1 MMILTDKPSYI
12 ETPPDDTQL
21 MHYLNIYQLLSML
34 KTSECV
40 FSPVSLYEDPAE
52 ATLSVPSYNE
62 VCKHLLWQD
71 PTPVLQDEYYCK
83 HQKKMSFASEILYSY
98 KPNLHVD
105 TFAYLISSFVRH
117 FMLTHCWSV
126 ASTEN
131 ILMWDRYRHQ
141 NATLAIKTTI
151 GAMKNAFYT
160 SNNLLYI
167 GEIQYKDYKTEHIN
181 KFDEFSNEN
190 LSDPVIIE
198 ELFYQPILHKQ
209 KLYEAEN
216 EVRIIMSYRYIT
228 NQIWGR
234 PMLND
239 IPFYNKELGVII
251 DPYSQKE
258 ALTPDG
264 HLVVR
269 TPNNSYQLQRRKQVS
284 VDPKLLIE
292 NIILSP
298 YTESYALPIIQDA
311 VKQYGIDPNK
321 VVESSIKLR

>member
-1 MMILTDKPSYI
+1 MMVITDQPSYI
-12 ETPPDDTQL
+12 VTPSDDTQL
-21 MHYLNIYQLLSML
+21 MHYLNIYQLLSIL
-34 KTSECV
+34 KTSKCV
-40 FSPVSLYEDPAE
+40 FSPVSMYEDPAE

-62 VCKHLLWQD
+62 VCKHLLWQA
-71 PTPVLQDEYYCK
+71 PTPVLKDEYYDK
-83 HQKKMSFASEILYSY
+83 HKLKMSFASELLYSY
-98 KPNLHVD
+98 TPNLYVD
-105 TFAYLISSFVRH
+105 TFEYLMSSFVRH
-117 FMLTHCWSV
+117 FMLTHCWSA

-151 GAMKNAFYT
+151 SAMKNAFHV
-160 SNNLLYI
+160 SNGLLYI
-167 GEIQYKDYKTEHIN
+167 GEIQYKDYNTEHID
-181 KFDEFSNEN
+181 KFDKFSNEN
-190 LSDPVIIE
+190 LSDPIIIE

-209 KLYEAEN
+209 KLYETEN

-228 NQIWGR
+228 DQIWGR

-258 ALTPDG
+258 VLTPDG
-264 HLVVR
+264 RLVVH
-269 TPNNSYQLQRRKQVS
+269 TPNNSYELQRRKQVS
-284 VDPKLLIE
+284 VDPKLLID

-298 YTESYALPIIQDA
+298 YTASYALPIIQDA
-311 VKQYGIDPNK
+311 VEQYCIDPKK

>member
-1 MMILTDKPSYI
+1 MMVLTDQPSYI
-12 ETPPDDTQL
+12 ETPSDDTQL
-21 MHYLNIYQLLSML
+21 MHYLNIYQLLSIL
-34 KTSECV
+34 KTRKCV
-40 FSPVSLYEDPAE
+40 FSPVSLYEDPVE
-52 ATLSVPSYNE
+52 ATLSKPSYNE
-62 VCKHLLWQD
+62 ICKHLLWQD
-71 PTPVLQDEYYCK
+71 PTPVLQDEYYDK
-83 HQKKMSFASEILYSY
+83 HQLMMSYASEILYSY
-98 KPNLHVD
+98 KPNLHLD
-105 TFAYLISSFVRH
+105 TFEYLMSSFVRH
-117 FMLTHCWSV
+117 FMLTHCWSA

-167 GEIQYKDYKTEHIN
+167 GKIQYKDYDTEHIN
-181 KFDEFSNEN
+181 KFDKFSNEN
-190 LSDPVIIE
+190 LSDPEIIE

-228 NQIWGR
+228 AQIWGR

-239 IPFYNKELGVII
+239 IPFYNKELGVIV
-251 DPYSQKE
+251 DPHSQKE
-258 ALTPDG
+258 VLTSEG
-264 HLVVR
+264 RLVVR
-269 TPNNSYQLQRRKQVS
+269 TPNNSYELERRKQVS

-298 YTESYALPIIQDA
+298 YTESYALPLIQDA

-321 VVESSIKLR
+321 VVESSINLR